1 VNKRRRKEKKTYLCV
16 EKKRRKDN
24 GLRIE
29 VEREEKERYGDL
41 GGGEKKRNVIV
52 CFDFRDS
59 SILIW
64 VYLPAV
70 LPIDN

>member
-16 EKKRRKDN
+16 EKKRREDN

-41 GGGEKKRNVIV
+41 GGGEKKLQRKREEEK
-52 CFDFRDS
+52 CDHLF
-59 SILIW
+59 
-64 VYLPAV
+64 
-70 LPIDN
+70 